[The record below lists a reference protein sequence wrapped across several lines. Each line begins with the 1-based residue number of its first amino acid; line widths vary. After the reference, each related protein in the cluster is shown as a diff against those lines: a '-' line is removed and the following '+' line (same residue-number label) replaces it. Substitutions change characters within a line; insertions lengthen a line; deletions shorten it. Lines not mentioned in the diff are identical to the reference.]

1 MTIASLAAGRA
12 AGSILVLALLAAPA
26 SAQPGPQQSP
36 CAPYEIIAA
45 SLNQRY
51 HEAPVARMLADQ
63 GFVIEVLASADGAT
77 FTVLGVQPNGT
88 ACLLATGSGFA
99 LVDAAAAPAPG
110 TGA

>member
-1 MTIASLAAGRA
+1 MNFASVLSSRA
-12 AGSILVLALLAAPA
+12 AGPILGLALLAVPA
-26 SAQPGPQQSP
+26 AAQAPQQSP

-45 SLNQRY
+45 SLNERY

-99 LVDAAAAPAPG
+99 FVNAAATPAPG

>member
-1 MTIASLAAGRA
+1 MNFASVLSGRA
-12 AGSILVLALLAAPA
+12 AGPILGLALLAVPA
-26 SAQPGPQQSP
+26 AAQQGP

-45 SLNQRY
+45 SLNERY

-88 ACLLATGSGFA
+88 ACLLATGQGFA
-99 LVDAAAAPAPG
+99 FVNAAATPVPG